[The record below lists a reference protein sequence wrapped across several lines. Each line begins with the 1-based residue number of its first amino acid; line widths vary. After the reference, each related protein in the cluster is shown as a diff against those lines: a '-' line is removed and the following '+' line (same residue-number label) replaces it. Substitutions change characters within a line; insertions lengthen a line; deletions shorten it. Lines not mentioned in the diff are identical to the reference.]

1 VSSQPTTAPVSFSQQ
16 LGTAWNAFWFLPAD
30 GRPLAVIRI
39 LTAVLGLVLWSSYA
53 ADLQRW
59 FGPQGIVSPDVMATW
74 RKASGVSLFDAATT
88 AASLWALYGLG
99 FAAFAALLVG
109 LGTRIAAAAA
119 AVLWVSILHRGPM
132 LISPADDVLTILLWC
147 LVIGRSGDH
156 LSLDAWLRRARGG
169 AEAVPSVSNRLALSL
184 MAVHASGITVA
195 AILAQLKGD
204 IWWDGTAAWWL
215 LSGREQAPVSLMA
228 AMAASDY
235 LTNLLTHAITL
246 FEIAFAAGV
255 WVVGLRRSIVALG
268 IVAWPLIGWLA
279 GDLAWGCGMAT
290 LGLAWAPET
299 VRRWSGSAGGKSR
312 VAGPG

>member
-1 VSSQPTTAPVSFSQQ
+1 MSSQPTTAPVSFSQQ
-16 LGTAWNAFWFLPAD
+16 IGTAWNAFWFLPAD

-59 FGPQGIVSPDVMATW
+59 FGPEGIVSPEVMATW
-74 RKASGVSLFDAATT
+74 RRAYGVSLFDAATT

-99 FAAFAALLVG
+99 FAAFASLLVG
-109 LGTRIAAAAA
+109 LGTPIAAPLA

-132 LISPADDVLTILLWC
+132 LISPADDVLAILLWC

-156 LSLDAWLRRARGG
+156 LSLDARLRRARGTTPPG
-169 AEAVPSVSNRLALSL
+169 PSVRNRLALSL
-184 MAVHASGITVA
+184 LGVHASGITIA
-195 AILAQLKGD
+195 AVLAQLKGD

-215 LSGREQAPVSLMA
+215 LSGREEAPVSLMA

-255 WVVGLRRSIVALG
+255 WVVGLRSSLVALG